1 MYILLLIHC
10 SVVFKFFL
18 SSNLLKS
25 YLSHICPESEDN
37 KAADMLISLLI
48 QGEVTNPEQWT
59 KYVTSISYACAQSLT
74 KYPENIITPTD
85 MGTSAASNICFYFG
99 I

>member
-48 QGEVTNPEQWT
+48 QGEVTNPEQ
-59 KYVTSISYACAQSLT
+59 
-74 KYPENIITPTD
+74 
-85 MGTSAASNICFYFG
+85 
-99 I
+99 